1 MATRRRIKP
10 LHRRTIP
17 VAIIAGCLLI
27 VGVASAK
34 MSTNSPITKNGQL
47 QVAEWSVDVSSSG
60 SGNMTLDAGNGS
72 QTYSLTVTN
81 NSEVA
86 STYAIKVSNIPADVK
101 IGLDITSASDMV
113 TPVSGE
119 VTFTNTGGDLGYT
132 SPNNTRTHVLTLAA
146 EPTANI
152 TQSSVNMSIEILFA
166 QKEPQP

>member
-17 VAIIAGCLLI
+17 FAIIAGCLLI

-34 MSTNSPITKNGQL
+34 MVNDTPISKDGEMQI
-47 QVAEWSVDVSSSG
+47 AGWDVVVTAA
-60 SGNMTLDAGNGS
+60 SGNSMTLDAGNGS
-72 QTYSLTVTN
+72 QTYSLTVAN

-146 EPTANI
+146 EPTANV
-152 TQSSVNMSIEILFA
+152 TQSSVNMSIEILFV